1 MIKIYLLSLLLLA
14 GCSNVTFNATMC
26 DQIASDPHATMPQEC
41 RNYSEKE
48 AEKAFNKIEDEKKV
62 SDTDIEFSKD
72 VEFSKDAE
80 EEK

>member
-1 MIKIYLLSLLLLA
+1 MWKLYLTSILFLA
-14 GCSNVTFNATMC
+14 GCSNIEFNATMC

-48 AEKAFNKIEDEKKV
+48 AEKAFNKTKDEKKV
-62 SDTDIEFSKD
+62 SDQDIKFDK
-72 VEFSKDAE
+72 